1 MDTKVTANNQ
11 RLNNGFCEK
20 KFSSMFLSGT
30 FTKAVMYI
38 MLLCDSIIAGY
49 FIGKSG
55 VAAINAITPV
65 TGIVTFFGDLVS
77 TGVGIVFTR
86 EVGAMRKKRA
96 DEIYG
101 QGLIISISIG
111 IISAVTILLI
121 QNIYFRANGITG
133 EILENALQYYRLLP
147 INAFLTIVIFYLEQ
161 MVYSDGDELCNNI
174 CYVFQIGGNIILSI
188 ILTKYMGMTGII
200 LGSVIGNALGIL
212 VCFWHYFRKCN
223 TLHFVWHLTFRDFLL
238 TSRYSIV
245 DSSVY
250 LCWGLMDYIIIG
262 VVSRNYGNTGLIT
275 LAVVVSLIE
284 FSVVMD
290 GVGMAMQPLIGT
302 YFGEKNHQLIKRV
315 MRAGLKA
322 AVIEG
327 LVATTLICIFAKQ
340 FCGLFG
346 ISGGEALGPSITAV
360 RIVSLGFVFCSVIS
374 LTTSYYML
382 IDRIGMSVCISC
394 FQNGL
399 LYILLPIAG
408 SFVFGI
414 NGMWAGFAIAPV
426 LTLVGTLFFVY
437 LRFGKENFP
446 FLLGDLDTEIEVI
459 DDVLTTENTAVLS
472 KRVED
477 SLVSQGYSKKDAS
490 RAALFV
496 EEIGLTIL
504 EQNKLSKKDILI
516 EISLFY
522 EPDSVLI
529 IQRDSGKLFDIT
541 DPDLQVGGL
550 SGFILSGLMN
560 AHKDEKAYLVTTG
573 YNRNMIR
580 FHIVSSENRGCNSG
594 MGVMKA

>member
-1 MDTKVTANNQ
+1 MIINKRMNSEVRTIANKFS
-11 RLNNGFCEK
+11 NGFCEQ
-20 KFSSMFLSGT
+20 KFRSMFLSGT
-30 FTKAVMYI
+30 FTKAVMYV

-49 FIGKSG
+49 FIGESG

-111 IISAVTILLI
+111 LISALTIIFI
-121 QNIYFRANGITG
+121 QDIYFSANGITG
-133 EILENALQYYRLLP
+133 EILEQALKYYRLVP

-174 CYVFQIGGNIILSI
+174 CYAFQIGGNIVLSI
-188 ILTKYMGMTGII
+188 ILTKFFGMTGII
-200 LGSVIGNALGIL
+200 LGSVIGNGLGIL
-212 VCFWHYFRKCN
+212 VCCWHYFRKGN
-223 TLHFVWHLTFRDFLL
+223 TLRFVWHLSFKDFLL

-250 LCWGLMDYIIIG
+250 LCWALMDYVMIG
-262 VVSRNYGNTGLIT
+262 FVSRNYGDTGLIT

-315 MRAGLKA
+315 MKAGIKA
-322 AVIEG
+322 ALMEG
-327 LVATTLICIFAKQ
+327 VMATTLICIFAKQ

-346 ISGGEALGPSITAV
+346 ITDGAALAPSISAI
-360 RIVSLGFVFCSVIS
+360 RIVSLGFTFCSAVS

-394 FQNGL
+394 IQNGL
-399 LYILLPIAG
+399 LYILLPVTG
-408 SFVFGI
+408 SLLLGI
-414 NGMWAGFAIAPV
+414 NGMWAGFVLAPM
-426 LTLVGTLFFVY
+426 LTLAGALLFVY
-437 LRFGKENFP
+437 LRFGKDNFP
-446 FLLGDLDTEIEVI
+446 FLLGEMDSDIVVM
-459 DDVLTTENTAVLS
+459 DDALTAESVVTLS
-472 KRVED
+472 KSVGE
-477 SLVSQGYSKKDAS
+477 SLVSHHFSNTEANH
-490 RAALFV
+490 AALFV

-504 EQNKLSKKDILI
+504 EKNKQVKKPICI
-516 EISLFY
+516 ELSLFF
-522 EPDSVLI
+522 EADSVLI
-529 IQRDSGKLFDIT
+529 IQRDSGELFDLT
-541 DPDLQVGGL
+541 DPDLEIKGL
-550 SGFILSGLMN
+550 SGFVLSGLME
-560 AHKDEKAYLVTTG
+560 AHKEEKAYLVTTG

-580 FHIVSSENRGCNSG
+580 FLRSVQ
-594 MGVMKA
+594 

>member
-1 MDTKVTANNQ
+1 MK
-11 RLNNGFCEK
+11 LNNGFCEK
-20 KFSSMFLSGT
+20 KFRSMFLSGT

-49 FIGKSG
+49 FIGESG

-86 EVGAMRKKRA
+86 EIGAMRKKRA

-111 IISAVTILLI
+111 LMSALIILLM
-121 QNIYFRANGITG
+121 QDIYFSANGITG
-133 EILENALQYYRLLP
+133 DILGYALEYYRLVP

-174 CYVFQIGGNIILSI
+174 CYGFQIGGNIVLSI
-188 ILTKYMGMTGII
+188 ILTYFLGMTGII
-200 LGSVIGNALGIL
+200 LGSVIGNTLGIL
-212 VCFWHYFRKCN
+212 VCCWHYFRKGN
-223 TLHFVWHLTFRDFLL
+223 TLHFVWHLSFRDFLL

-250 LCWGLMDYIIIG
+250 LCWALMDYVMLG
-262 VVSRNYGNTGLIT
+262 FVSRNYGASGLVT

-315 MRAGLKA
+315 MKAGIKA
-322 AVIEG
+322 ALIEG
-327 LVATTLICIFAKQ
+327 VVATGLICIFAKQ

-346 ISGGEALGPSITAV
+346 ITGGAALAPSILAI
-360 RIVSLGFVFCSVIS
+360 RIVSLGFVFCSTVS

-394 FQNGL
+394 LQNGL
-399 LYILLPIAG
+399 LYIVLPITG
-408 SFVFGI
+408 SILFGI
-414 NGMWAGFAIAPV
+414 NGMWIGFVGAPM
-426 LTLVGTLFFVY
+426 LTLACALLFVY
-437 LRFGKENFP
+437 LRFGKDNFP
-446 FLLGDLDTEIEVI
+446 FLLKSIDSEIEVI
-459 DDVLTTENTAVLS
+459 DDVLTGENAVAIS
-472 KRVED
+472 KTISESIRAH
-477 SLVSQGYSKKDAS
+477 QYSKAEANK
-490 RAALFV
+490 AALFV
-496 EEIGLTIL
+496 EEICLTIL
-504 EQNKLSKKDILI
+504 EKNNQSKKPVLI
-516 EISLFY
+516 EFSLFF
-522 EPDSVLI
+522 EQDSVLV
-529 IQRDSGKLFDIT
+529 IQRDSGELFDIT
-541 DPDLQVGGL
+541 DPEFKIGGL
-550 SGFILSGLMN
+550 SGFVLSGLME
-560 AHKDEKAYLVTTG
+560 AHKEEKAYLVTTG
-573 YNRNMIR
+573 YNRNIIR
-580 FHIVSSENRGCNSG
+580 FSRG
-594 MGVMKA
+594 